1 MRNSVIIV
9 CLFLSLSCFGQ
20 VKDSIRFYKK
30 MPHWSSNGK
39 LTWQRDTVCY
49 KIFLSNFDLYKS
61 FDKYYPYLYKYKD
74 NKGEEH
80 YFFIREKDIK
90 FSNKDKKVEIKM
102 YDESSEEISVYKVSK
117 DSIFSFK
124 LNN

>member
-1 MRNSVIIV
+1 MMRNSVIIV

-20 VKDSIRFYKK
+20 DKDSIRFYKE
-30 MPHWSSNGK
+30 MPHYSSNGK

-61 FDKYYPYLYKYKD
+61 SNKEYPYLYKYKD

-80 YFFIREKDIK
+80 YFFIRQKDIEIK
-90 FSNKDKKVEIKM
+90 GKKVEIKM
-102 YDESSEEISVYKVSK
+102 YDESSEEISVYKMSK